1 MPNASVAIF
10 LQIGSLPVI
19 TTDTTF
25 VRCHFYHQTTV
36 PNKNQK
42 ELPNQVSGAKPKL
55 LRPIKSKAQ
64 LDAAKLNLTYTAVT
78 AAIDGQVQN

>member
-1 MPNASVAIF
+1 VPLLSPNNSTEQESVRIAK
-10 LQIGSLPVI
+10 SS
-19 TTDTTF
+19 
-25 VRCHFYHQTTV
+25 
-36 PNKNQK
+36 
-42 ELPNQVSGAKPKL
+42 SGAKPKL